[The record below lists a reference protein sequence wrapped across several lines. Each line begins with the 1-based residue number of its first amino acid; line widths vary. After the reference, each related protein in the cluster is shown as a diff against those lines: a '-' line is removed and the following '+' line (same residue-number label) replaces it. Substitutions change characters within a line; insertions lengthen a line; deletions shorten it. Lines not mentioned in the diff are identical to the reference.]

1 MRSSALS
8 QMRGRLAAR
17 AVASVFASMA
27 IADLT
32 QAQAPEKIAPAPT
45 IGPVLEPAKPTVTPP
60 TSGAAESWQDTL
72 SGWAKG
78 GMDKVAATVKSWA
91 PAGSAEA
98 SKQEPPPAGG
108 AEKQLEALGL
118 QLMPDELSKL
128 QSALKDNAFKQAE
141 EHARKLDEL
150 LGSDSLKYCL
160 EVLKLQATSG
170 TDAAVAAMQKYIETP
185 GLKSDARRVGEEILG
200 VLKSVKRDD
209 AVAIVSLVVYLSLE
223 SKMSHGA
230 APVAAMAGMVTE
242 DLWTYIARIADEKGG
257 GAQYQWDRSNLKAIG
272 LGLLAVAQESVDP
285 SERLARDVTPSMVD
299 LVKSWSD
306 AVAKGDAEAC
316 KQLFH
321 PARRMEAALPQGWET
336 RKSDHVESWNMDL
349 LFHRG
354 ALVGLRVERG
364 PLVSQPEGP
373 YSQYYLMVLQ
383 RGVEHDSAWQLWD
396 VMPWA
401 GSELPRR

>member
-1 MRSSALS
+1 M
-8 QMRGRLAAR
+8 AAHK
-17 AVASVFASMA
+17 VITVLASMA
-27 IADLT
+27 IAGVT
-32 QAQAPEKIAPAPT
+32 EAQAPEKIAPGPAT
-45 IGPVLEPAKPTVTPP
+45 GPVAETAKPSATPAGLP
-60 TSGAAESWQDTL
+60 ATESWQDAL

-91 PAGSAEA
+91 PAGNAEA
-98 SKQEPPPAGG
+98 GKPEISPGSA

-118 QLMPDELSKL
+118 KIMPDELSKL

-170 TDAAVAAMQKYIETP
+170 TDAAVASVQKYIETP
-185 GLKSDARRVGEEILG
+185 GLKAEARKVGEEILG

-209 AVAIVSLVVYLSLE
+209 AVAIVTLVAFLSLE
-223 SKMSHGA
+223 QKMGHGA
-230 APVAAMAGMVTE
+230 APAAAVAGMVTE
-242 DLWTYIARIADEKGG
+242 DVWNYVATIAGEKGG
-257 GAQYQWDRSNLKAIG
+257 SPQYRWDRSNIKAMS
-272 LGLLAVAQESVDP
+272 LGLLAAAQEAVDP
-285 SERLARDVTPSMVD
+285 SERLARGVTPPMVA

-306 AVAKGDAEAC
+306 AVAKGDVEAC

-321 PARRMEAALPQGWET
+321 PARRTEAALPQGWET
-336 RKSDHVESWNMDL
+336 RKSDQVESWNMDL

-373 YSQYYLMVLQ
+373 HSQYYLIVLQ
-383 RGVEHDSAWQLWD
+383 RGIEHDSTWQLWD

-401 GSELPRR
+401 GADVPGP